1 MLFQARSTYVWGTP
15 PMPIGVSRLM
25 LLREV
30 GRRGSIKAAAAASLV
45 SASAVSQQLAIL
57 EMEARVPL
65 LERHG
70 RGVRLTTAGWLMVRH
85 ADTISDAVA
94 AAEAEVERMRSEVV
108 GELRIAAFP
117 TAARA
122 VMPQAMAALSQRH
135 PLLRLSL
142 RDHEAEESITSLLT
156 DAIDIAIV
164 DAYEGA
170 GPLDAALAS
179 LELFRDPILVA
190 IPPGRRA
197 GERVALTDLA
207 SEDWIMDSESSPF
220 HHAILRACRVSGFEP
235 RIRSH
240 CKDFSVILALVE
252 AGIGVAL
259 VPGLALQRSSGVS
272 VQFRPTTPMIQRQV
286 LAVWRRSRQANP
298 AIASCANAIA
308 DAAKSMSSTSVR
320 TS

>member
-1 MLFQARSTYVWGTP
+1 
-15 PMPIGVSRLM
+15 MPVGVSRLM

-30 GRRGSIKAAAAASLV
+30 GSRGSIKEAAAASLV
-45 SASAVSQQLAIL
+45 SASAVSQQLSIL
-57 EMEARVPL
+57 EMETGVPL

-70 RGVRLTTAGWLMVRH
+70 RGVRLTTAGWVMVRH
-85 ADTISDAVA
+85 ADAISDAVA
-94 AAEAEVERMRSEVV
+94 AAEADVERMRSDVV

-135 PLLRLSL
+135 PMLRLSL
-142 RDHEAEESITSLLT
+142 RDHEAQESVASLLN
-156 DAIDIAIV
+156 DAIDIAII
-164 DAYEGA
+164 DAYEGG
-170 GPLDAALAS
+170 GPLPPALATE
-179 LELFRDPILVA
+179 ELFRDPILVA
-190 IPPGRRA
+190 IPPGRQA
-197 GERVALTDLA
+197 PERVDLIDLA

-220 HHAILRACRVSGFEP
+220 HQATLRACRVSGFEP

-259 VPGLALQRSSGVS
+259 VPGLAVERPGGIN
-272 VQFRPTTPMIQRQV
+272 VQLRPTTPAIDRQV

-298 AIASCANAIA
+298 TIASGAAAIAQ
-308 DAAKSMSSTSVR
+308 AAAAMPSRPR
-320 TS
+320 TEPAGG